1 MVVWNRLIRFET
13 NDGHIYFGEPIVKD
27 DEDIASLAE
36 SGQLKAAVLTGDDVF
51 DSSAK
56 VTSNVQKVKRLLG
69 PLTASQVPII
79 RCVGLNYMK
88 HIKEGGR
95 SPPPYPSMF
104 FKPAECVADHG
115 SVVHVPKLAQDQ
127 CDYEGELTIVIGKD
141 GRDISEEDAL
151 DYVAGYVAG
160 DDVSARKWQR
170 DPAYAGGVPQWCFSK
185 GFDAFA
191 PLGPCIVSTSLLG
204 DASNQTL
211 RTLVNGEVRQ
221 DSNTSDLLFGVK
233 KVVSF
238 LSQGTTLRKG
248 SLIMTGTPSGVAMG
262 MKNPLWLKDGDV
274 IEVYIE
280 GIGTLKHKIAFS

>member
-1 MVVWNRLIRFET
+1 MAL
-13 NDGHIYFGEPIVKD
+13 
-27 DEDIASLAE
+27 
-36 SGQLKAAVLTGDDVF
+36 Q
-51 DSSAK
+51 
-56 VTSNVQKVKRLLG
+56 
-69 PLTASQVPII
+69 
-79 RCVGLNYMK
+79 
-88 HIKEGGR
+88 
-95 SPPPYPSMF
+95 
-104 FKPAECVADHG
+104 
-115 SVVHVPKLAQDQ
+115 
-127 CDYEGELTIVIGKD
+127 TIVIGKD

-248 SLIMTGTPSGVAMG
+248 SLIMTGTPSG
-262 MKNPLWLKDGDV
+262 KYL
-274 IEVYIE
+274 
-280 GIGTLKHKIAFS
+280 